1 MAEMD
6 SAGLER
12 DRVGTDPGK
21 VRSVARATPSHRRHS
36 SERAVTMP
44 RTTDAKRR
52 VGARV
57 NAKAHFAMS
66 ASDAK
71 RTYGNPWNLRFAS
84 GTLESVHEDDSG
96 KRVSVFVTVMWDL
109 PAGRK
114 LGRVNVR
121 SIAAGE
127 APETI
132 GAAARQSPPAAG
144 QAGDADVEQDG
155 GRRHRDFAAYNV
167 SGSPAPP
174 DRADNLVDAATSMAH
189 GVLWE
194 EEDVLQPVGGDV
206 PRRLWTLQT
215 AAGDTIFESGDSG
228 SAVPPRRRCDY
239 FMAVF
244 PPDQL
249 ARMVELT
256 NDKLATNKRP
266 QLTTGGLL
274 KFFGVLTLGTR
285 HEFGHR
291 ADLWEIEAGSPLLR
305 RRRLA
310 RRLGCPGSG
319 LTPSDRR

>member
-6 SAGLER
+6 SVGLER
-12 DRVGTDPGK
+12 VQVGAAPAETRW
-21 VRSVARATPSHRRHS
+21 VTRATQKRRRHFPK
-36 SERAVTMP
+36 RAVTMP

-57 NAKAHFAMS
+57 NAKAHFATS

-71 RTYGNPWNLRFAS
+71 RTYGSAWNSRLVS
-84 GTLESVHEDDSG
+84 GTVESVLEDDSG
-96 KRVSVFVTVMWDL
+96 RRVSVIVTVTWDL
-109 PAGRK
+109 APGRK
-114 LGRVNVR
+114 LRRVNVR

-127 APETI
+127 APGPT
-132 GAAARQSPPAAG
+132 GAAAHQSPPAAG
-144 QAGDADVEQDG
+144 YAGDADAEQDG
-155 GRRHRDFAAYNV
+155 GRRQRAFAAYSG

-174 DRADNLVDAATSMAH
+174 DRADNLVDAATSTAH

-228 SAVPPRRRCDY
+228 SAVPPRGPYDY
-239 FMAVF
+239 LMAVF

-256 NDKLATNKRP
+256 NDKLATNKQP
-266 QLTTGGLL
+266 QLTTGELL
-274 KFFGVLTLGTR
+274 KFFGVLILGTR

-291 ADLWEIEAGSPLLR
+291 ADLWKTEVGNRLLQAPAFGTKTGMPR
-305 RRRLA
+305 K
-310 RRLGCPGSG
+310 
-319 LTPSDRR
+319 